1 MKLVLEKIAKLIDL
15 KSMITLSLTIALIWG
30 FIVNK
35 VETKDFLVYV
45 AIVFTYYFTKKDN
58 GKEVNNM
65 TTIENQTEEQ
75 IEATGVLTNE
85 ESESLTTGGEE

>member
-1 MKLVLEKIAKLIDL
+1 
-15 KSMITLSLTIALIWG
+15 
-30 FIVNK
+30 
-35 VETKDFLVYV
+35 
-45 AIVFTYYFTKKDN
+45 
-58 GKEVNNM
+58 M